1 MTDKRQQ
8 AIDVSVDDLKL
19 ALEYFGATESEET
32 HYQTMRTLVDPV
44 IDTLPQDR
52 VPDDLTT
59 FRIHWMFAVSAW
71 NKRSYQSNKRDPLDH
86 FHRIDAPFSKHW
98 VSMMSYRQRN
108 IQTLIDDDQQKI
120 MAIYGDF
127 RPILGPVGTAKGL
140 HLFAPYF
147 FCPWDTR
154 IYNGYGLDGYKS
166 SHYWQFLRQT
176 QRQIECL
183 KDNFGDENPI
193 KAIDR
198 FNFWHF
204 TCDRGKK

>member
-1 MTDKRQQ
+1 MSDKRQQ
-8 AIDVSVDDLKL
+8 AIDVTVDDLNT
-19 ALEYFGATESEET
+19 ALTYFGATETEET
-32 HYQTMRTLVDPV
+32 HYQTMRMLVDPE
-44 IDTLPQDR
+44 IDKLPQDI
-52 VPDDLTT
+52 VPDDLTQ

-71 NKRSYQSNKRDPLDH
+71 NKRSYQRNSRDPLDH
-86 FHRIDAPFSKHW
+86 FHRIDAPFRKHW
-98 VSMMSYRQRN
+98 IELTKFRKRN
-108 IQTLIDDDQQKI
+108 LLSLTDADASTVE
-120 MAIYGDF
+120 AILKDF
-127 RPILGPVGTAKGL
+127 KFLGPVGTAKGL

-154 IYNGYGLDGYKS
+154 IYNGYGLDGYKP

-176 QRQIECL
+176 QKQIERL

-204 TCDRGKK
+204 TRDRGVK